1 MGKVWRQY
9 SHGLSQLLGK
19 LGQDHPSYTEAWILQ
34 QRLLENLARARLYG
48 DTDTTRAER
57 TQILGGLDRLALAA
71 VGVKFSALFPAQ
83 FGPFIRDTSGTAYF
97 VPVAPLIIGGPSAPE
112 QVLETASDADSFDQD
127 TLYQVIEAYEQIIA
141 DAHESGK
148 RQVELIYLQD
158 LGQFLLRSTGI
169 GAEQRQAL
177 LSQATNVLQQALRLS
192 DTIDAA
198 PLLRARIR
206 YYLARCYHQLG
217 RRREA
222 IALLEQ
228 ARETFSRH
236 KARPELARALL
247 ELGQLYHLTQDF
259 ESAHL
264 YLKDALRLF
273 QRLGD
278 TDGTTMTQEA
288 LGSLALQTARP
299 SEAIDSLREARRGYT
314 ALRRDERI
322 QAVDELLRMAN
333 QAVQSVRG

>member
-1 MGKVWRQY
+1 MDEVWRQY
-9 SHGLSQLLGK
+9 SHGLRQLLEK
-19 LGQDHPSYTEAWILQ
+19 LGQDNPSYTEAWILQ

-57 TQILGGLDRLALAA
+57 TQILGRLDRLALEA
-71 VGVKFSALFPAQ
+71 VGDRFSALFPAQ
-83 FGPFIRDTSGTAYF
+83 SGPFVRDTSGTVYF
-97 VPVAPLIIGGPSAPE
+97 MPVAPLIIGGASAPE
-112 QVLETASDADSFDQD
+112 QVLEIASDADSFDQG
-127 TLYQVIEAYEQIIA
+127 TIYQAIEAYEQIIA

-148 RQVELIYLQD
+148 RQAEVIYLQD
-158 LGQFLLRSTGI
+158 FGQFLLRSTDI
-169 GAEQRQAL
+169 EAEQRQTL
-177 LSQATNVLQQALRLS
+177 LSQAADVLQQAVRLS
-192 DTIDAA
+192 DTIGAA
-198 PLLRARIR
+198 PLLRARTR
-206 YYLARCYHQLG
+206 YHLARCYHQLG

-228 ARETFSRH
+228 AREIFSRH

-278 TDGTTMTQEA
+278 TDGTAVTQEA

-299 SEAIDSLREARRGYT
+299 SEAIASLREARQGYT
-314 ALRRDERI
+314 VLRRDERI
-322 QAVDELLRMAN
+322 QAVDELLRMAD
-333 QAVQSVRG
+333 QALQSVGG